1 MTRAVRRLLK
11 SHLSATNN
19 FIIHNKTAFS
29 NSEGGFVDKE
39 DADNLYTKIPQR
51 SVYSSEV
58 FYIVFILDLCYA
70 DSYLFAVYIPLLG
83 VGC

>member
-1 MTRAVRRLLK
+1 MTRAVRRLLR

-39 DADNLYTKIPQR
+39 DEDNLYTKNT
-51 SVYSSEV
+51 SEKFV
-58 FYIVFILDLCYA
+58 
-70 DSYLFAVYIPLLG
+70 LL
-83 VGC
+83 